1 LGARWVTENPCLTD
15 VIRQR
20 SLTPS
25 GEASNFPFSAL
36 TLLVGDRKGI
46 RPVKKLGVGLLVV
59 TFDWRFA
66 RLIAAVVSP
75 APSPL
80 APIKS
85 RRWILSGTG

>member
-1 LGARWVTENPCLTD
+1 MGNRKPLPHGCYPPEKFDPFRGRVKFSLQCFDTVGWRQEGHPPC
-15 VIRQR
+15 
-20 SLTPS
+20 
-25 GEASNFPFSAL
+25 
-36 TLLVGDRKGI
+36 
-46 RPVKKLGVGLLVV
+46 KKLGVGLLVV